1 MTKPIAS
8 SWYHR
13 ERIRDD
19 LYLITEPHYTW
30 ENRANLWLILGQ
42 DANLLIDA
50 GLGVSS
56 LKLHLADVLDKPLK
70 VVASH
75 VHFDHCGCCHEFD
88 EVFIHEAEHRA
99 LCEGDQRLML
109 ADPSFNY
116 TPIEDFHSLPYEGFS
131 ASDYRVAACPQA
143 QKLFH
148 GDAIDLGNKAFEIMH
163 LPGHS
168 SGSIGLLNSNGK
180 QFFSGDVV
188 YDGELLDQLED
199 SAVDT
204 YEESMQSLLSLNPDE
219 IRPGHYQS
227 FDSAKM
233 HTLVKSYLA
242 EKKAPRCP
250 SETP

>member
-1 MTKPIAS
+1 MNKPLAPF
-8 SWYHR
+8 WYHR

-30 ENRANLWLILGQ
+30 ENRANLWLILGR

-56 LKLHLADVLDKPLK
+56 LKLHLADVLDRPLK
-70 VVASH
+70 VVATH

-88 EVFIHEAEHRA
+88 EVFIHEAEHQA
-99 LCEGDQRLML
+99 LREGDQGLML
-109 ADPSFNY
+109 ADPAFNY
-116 TPIEDFHSLPYEGFS
+116 TPAGDFHRLPYEGFS
-131 ASDYRVAACPQA
+131 ASDYRVRACPQA
-143 QKLFH
+143 QKLQH
-148 GDAIDLGNKAFEIMH
+148 GSVIDLGNKTFEVMH

-168 SGSIGLLNSNGK
+168 SGSIGLLDNNGK

-199 SAVDT
+199 SVIGH
-204 YEESMQSLLSLNPDE
+204 YEDSMKALLNLNPDE

-227 FDSAKM
+227 FDAHKM
-233 HTLVKSYLA
+233 HALVRDYLQQH
-242 EKKAPRCP
+242 KAPRCP
-250 SETP
+250 SETA